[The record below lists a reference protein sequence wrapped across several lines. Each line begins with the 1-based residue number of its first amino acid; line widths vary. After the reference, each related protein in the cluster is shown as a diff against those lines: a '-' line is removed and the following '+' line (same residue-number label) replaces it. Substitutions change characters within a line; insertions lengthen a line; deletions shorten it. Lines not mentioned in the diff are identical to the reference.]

1 VPATEPRTG
10 EPRTAEPRTG
20 EPRTAEPRTGV
31 PATNE
36 PATTER
42 DAAGSGTPR
51 RTGAV
56 PGGDQPDGEAGGST
70 GERPRNL

>member
-1 VPATEPRTG
+1 VPRTGVPATEPRTG
-10 EPRTAEPRTG
+10 EPRTG

-36 PATTER
+36 PTTTER